1 MFEYKINR
9 TLTFNQRNKRTK
21 KYCLSRTKTPIV
33 HCIIHPLERHALGC
47 GVAETGE
54 ELQRIWLAEDAAHH
68 RQACHPAL
76 HRVLLPDIIALSHS
90 VYLGADF
97 KWIV

>member
-54 ELQRIWLAEDAAHH
+54 ELQRIRLAEDAAHH
-68 RQACHPAL
+68 RQARHTAL
-76 HRVLLPDIIALSHS
+76 HRVLLTDKVACSHES
-90 VYLGADF
+90 A
-97 KWIV
+97 